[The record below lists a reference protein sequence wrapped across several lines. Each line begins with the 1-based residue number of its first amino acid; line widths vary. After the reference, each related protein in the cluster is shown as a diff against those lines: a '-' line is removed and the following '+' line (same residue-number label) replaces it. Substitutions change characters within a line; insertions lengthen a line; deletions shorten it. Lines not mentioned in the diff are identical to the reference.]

1 MNHNLVTLL
10 EFLGIVGGMYGIF
23 TRGHQVIDACCKGA
37 SAVAKGAYRAPIK
50 ACRHV
55 KEKCAAN
62 PLGKATVLQEFYM
75 GDVQPAVIKKRDVN
89 KNTTL
94 VLKFYLAQGIVQRR
108 LYLWNK
114 KTDHIRDLG
123 DLRLPAGFDLQKD
136 EREIF
141 AESMLDARKK
151 LEEVY
156 QPKPDQQQTAP
167 NLKVVSSESHQ
178 DAAAKG
184 NGAGDEGIGKQKR
197 SMKVWVGKFLQE
209 GFMQRA
215 IQDKVVKHFG
225 VKIQDRSGVED
236 HAWGVDLKRA
246 LSEADV
252 KVGDTIRITLLGKRI
267 VEEGKNPMNC
277 YSIEKL
283 AA

>member
-1 MNHNLVTLL
+1 MNHNLVTLV

-23 TRGHQVIDACCKGA
+23 TRGHQVIDACTRGTA
-37 SAVAKGAYRAPIK
+37 AVAKGVYKAPIQ

-55 KEKCAAN
+55 KEKRAAN
-62 PLGKATVLQEFYM
+62 PLGKAVVLQEFYM
-75 GDVQPAVIKKRDVN
+75 GNVQPAVIKKRVVN

-94 VLKFYLAQGIVQRR
+94 VLKFYVAQGIVQRR

-114 KTDHIRDLG
+114 KKDHIRDLG
-123 DLRLPAGFDLQKD
+123 NLRLPAGFKLEDD
-136 EREIF
+136 REIF

-151 LEEVY
+151 LDEVY

-167 NLKVVSSESHQ
+167 KLRTVSIESHQ
-178 DAAAKG
+178 DAGGKG
-184 NGAGDEGIGKQKR
+184 VGDEGAGKQKK
-197 SMKVWVGKFLQE
+197 SMKVWVGKFMQE

-215 IQDKVVKHFG
+215 IQDKIVKHFG
-225 VKIQDRSGVED
+225 VTIRDQSGNED

-252 KVGDTIRITLLGKRI
+252 KVGDTIKITLLGKRI

>member
-23 TRGHQVIDACCKGA
+23 TRGHQVIDACCKGT
-37 SAVAKGAYRAPIK
+37 SAAAKGLYRAPIK
-50 ACRHV
+50 ACHHV
-55 KEKCAAN
+55 KEKRAAN

-75 GDVQPAVIKKRDVN
+75 GNVQPAVIKKRDVN

-94 VLKFYLAQGIVQRR
+94 VLKFYVAQGIVQRR

-114 KTDHIRDLG
+114 KKDHIRDLG
-123 DLRLPAGFDLQKD
+123 DLRLPAGFKLEDD
-136 EREIF
+136 REIF

-151 LEEVY
+151 LEEIY
-156 QPKPDQQQTAP
+156 QPKPGQQQAAPKKTA
-167 NLKVVSSESHQ
+167 SSESLQ
-178 DAAAKG
+178 DAAGK
-184 NGAGDEGIGKQKR
+184 GAGADGAEKQKK
-197 SMKVWVGKFLQE
+197 SMKVWVGRFLQE

-225 VKIQDRSGVED
+225 VTIRDQSGNED

-252 KVGDTIRITLLGKRI
+252 KVGDTIRITLIGKK
-267 VEEGKNPMNC
+267 VMEEGKNPMNC
-277 YSIEKL
+277 YSIERL